1 LTLFMCKTFISPLDG
16 RYYNKLKNLPQIMGE
31 NALTQNRVLVELEY
45 FKALS
50 ALGLPGLPEFTAK
63 EMQILDGV
71 LPLSEEDFRIIKD
84 IEFKGYKNIKPTNHD
99 VKAVEYFLKDKL
111 APSPLAGR
119 LEWLHFALTSEDI
132 NSVTYALM
140 LAEGLEKCLLPELK
154 NIKDVL
160 DAAAKKYAAVPM
172 LARTHGQP
180 AVPTTFG
187 KEFRVFEYRLRR
199 QVEQLGKTEI
209 SCKLGGAVGN
219 FNAHAAA
226 FEKIDWRKFARN
238 FIASFNKNRKI
249 KIFLNEVSTQI
260 DPHDTYAEL
269 FDNIRRAN
277 VILLDFCQDSWR
289 YISDDMLKQRAV
301 EGEVGSSTM
310 PQKVNPID
318 FENAEGNLG
327 LANALLGFF
336 SSKLPVSRL
345 QRDLSDST
353 ACRNFA
359 PAFGYCMTA
368 YASVLKGLS
377 KIEVNKEK
385 CEAMLN
391 EHPEV
396 LAEGIQ
402 TILRAAG
409 VKNPYEK
416 LKSLT
421 RGKKTDMPAVKNFI
435 ENLDVSSDVKNKLKK
450 LTVTNYLGI
459 AEFLAKGKGI

>member
-1 LTLFMCKTFISPLDG
+1 
-16 RYYNKLKNLPQIMGE
+16 MGE
-31 NALTQNRVLVELEY
+31 DALTQNRVKVEIEY

-50 ALGLPGLPEFTAK
+50 APGLKNFKKLTAK

-71 LPLSEEDFRIIKD
+71 LPLSEKDFQIIKD
-84 IEFKGYKNIKPTNHD
+84 IEFKGYKNIKATNHD

-111 APSPLAGR
+111 AGALPDAR
-119 LEWLHFALTSEDI
+119 LEWFHFGLTSEDI
-132 NSVTYALM
+132 NSISYALM
-140 LAEGLEKCLLPELK
+140 LRDGLENCLLPELK
-154 NIKDVL
+154 NIRNIL
-160 DAAAKKYAAVPM
+160 DAASKKYAGAVM

-199 QVEQLGKTEI
+199 QLEQLGRTEI

-226 FEKIDWRKFARN
+226 FPQIDWQKFAQK
-238 FIASFNKNRKI
+238 FIDSFNKNRKI

-269 FDNIRRAN
+269 FDNLRRAN
-277 VILLDFCQDSWR
+277 VILLDFSQDVWR
-289 YISDDMLKQRAV
+289 YISDDMIKQRAV

-318 FENAEGNLG
+318 FENAEGNIG
-327 LANALLGFF
+327 LANALFGFF

-359 PAFGYCMTA
+359 SAFGYCMTA
-368 YASVLKGLS
+368 YAALLKGLS

-385 CEAMLN
+385 CAAMLN
-391 EHPEV
+391 AHPEV
-396 LAEGIQ
+396 LAEGLQ
-402 TILRAAG
+402 TILRAEN

-421 RGKKTDMPAVKNFI
+421 RGKKIDAAAVKNFI
-435 ENLDVSSDVKNKLKK
+435 EDLDVSSEVKNKLKK

-459 AEFLAKGKGI
+459 AEFLAKGKGKL